1 MGEKLDKSDLKDI
14 QAIVL
19 NDRPSPYVGAYIIIR
34 IEEKKDAIKMLKTIA
49 TDITAADYEKSTSKD
64 LWVNIAFTYE
74 GLKKIGISEE
84 SLNSFSPEFKEGMAS
99 RANILNDVANSA
111 PNTWE
116 IPFGTKDIHI
126 ALVIFAAN
134 NTLFQELMKKT
145 RAKYE
150 HLPGVSLLYE
160 QKVESLP
167 NGRTHMGFVDGISNP
182 TIEGLASDS
191 EKPIKAGEFLLGK
204 LDEKGHINPGPQLE
218 SFHNNGSYLVIRK
231 LHMNVAAFRK
241 YIKTNSTNKMHK
253 ELLIAKMVGRWSSGV
268 PLSLSPDKD
277 NVKLNG
283 NVKLQNEFSYR
294 NDPNG
299 LKCPLSAHIRRAN
312 PRDGLKDSTVDIN
325 IHRILR
331 RSTVYGPPLE
341 EEVLED
347 DGQDRGIIFTGICA
361 SISRQYEFIKSNW
374 LNTGNFIELSTE
386 EDPVVGNKIGLGQY
400 TIPNKPIRKRLYNLP
415 NFTITRGG
423 EYFFIPSISAL
434 NWLLQLNK

>member
-1 MGEKLDKSDLKDI
+1 MGEKLDKSDFEDI

-19 NDRPSPYVGAYIIIR
+19 NERPSPYIGAYILIR
-34 IEEKKDAIKMLKTIA
+34 IDEKKDAIKMLQTIIS
-49 TDITAADYEKSTSKD
+49 DITAAEYEKSTFMD

-74 GLKKIGISEE
+74 GLKKIGVTEE
-84 SLNSFSPEFKEGMAS
+84 YLNSFSAEFKEGMAS

-111 PNTWE
+111 PNTWD
-116 IPFGTKDIHI
+116 ISFGTKDIHI
-126 ALVIFAAN
+126 ALVLFAAN

-150 HLPGVSLLYE
+150 HLSGVSILYE

-182 TIEGLASDS
+182 TIEGLVSDS
-191 EKPIKAGEFLLGK
+191 EKPVKAGEFLLGK
-204 LDEKGHINPGPQLE
+204 LDEKGHINLEPQFE
-218 SFHNNGSYLVIRK
+218 SLHNNGSYLVIRK
-231 LHMNVAAFRK
+231 LHMNVGAFRK
-241 YIKTNSTNKMHK
+241 YIKTNSINKMEK

-277 NVKLNG
+277 NFKLNG
-283 NVKLQNEFSYR
+283 DVKLRNDFSYG
-294 NDPNG
+294 NDLKG

-331 RSTVYGPPLE
+331 RSTVYGPPLG

-347 DGQDRGIIFTGICA
+347 DGQDRGIIFAGICT

-386 EDPVVGNKIGLGQY
+386 EDPIVGNKMGLGQY
-400 TIPNKPIRKRLYNLP
+400 TIPNKPIRNRLFNLP

-423 EYFFIPSISAL
+423 EYFFVPSISAL
-434 NWLLQLNK
+434 NWLLQLND